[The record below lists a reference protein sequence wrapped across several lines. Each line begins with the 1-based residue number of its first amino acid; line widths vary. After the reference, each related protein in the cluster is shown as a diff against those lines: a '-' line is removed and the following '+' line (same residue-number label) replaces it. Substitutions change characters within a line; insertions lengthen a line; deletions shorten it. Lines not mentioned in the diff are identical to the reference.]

1 MILLPTSPFAHY
13 AGDLAAWLSAAL
25 AARWQH
31 RAFPAQAERLA
42 RVTGP
47 GYFLALAIGA
57 LLGAWAAGSL
67 NTVPVGLAPS
77 HSIAGALAGGI
88 AGVEIW
94 KLRHGVRESTGGG
107 FVVPLAVGIMVG
119 RLGCLFTGL
128 PDLTYGSPTPL
139 PWAVDLG
146 DGIGRHPVQLYESLS
161 MALFLIVFLTARLR
175 GAGWAVA
182 HGFHA
187 FVIWYGLQRFGW
199 EFLKPYPKL
208 AGPLNVFHLI
218 CLGLV
223 VYGIAWWR
231 RTGDPLDHGAQGGAI
246 PVPRPDDE
254 PVRNLP

>member
-13 AGDLAAWLSAAL
+13 AGDLAAWVSAGL
-25 AARWQH
+25 AARWQI
-31 RAFPAQAERLA
+31 RAFPAEAERLA
-42 RVTGP
+42 LMTGP
-47 GYFLALAIGA
+47 GYFLALAAGA
-57 LLGAWAAGSL
+57 LLGAWLAGSL

-88 AGVEIW
+88 AGVEVW
-94 KLRHGVRESTGGG
+94 KWRHGVRESTGGG

-128 PDLTYGSPTPL
+128 PDLTYGSPTTL

-146 DGIGRHPVQLYESLS
+146 DGIGRHPVQLYESLA
-161 MALFLIVFLTARLR
+161 MAMFLLAFVAARR
-175 GAGWAVA
+175 RRAAWATR

-187 FVIWYGLQRFGW
+187 FVTWYGVQRFGW

-208 AGPLNVFHLI
+208 AGPLDLFHLL
-218 CLGLV
+218 CLGLI
-223 VYGIAWWR
+223 VYGITWWR
-231 RTGDPLDHGAQGGAI
+231 RDPSPPDPRAQGGAV